1 MSETPSPIEALKWL
15 EVEAL
20 AAVAAAGDTAD
31 LELVRVEYLGRQD
44 GRISRVLR
52 GLGSL
57 PPEARPAVGAE
68 ANRVKGAVQAALER
82 RGPELERARDG
93 GAPVVDLTLPGRRQW
108 LGARHPVTRV
118 VDEICGIFREMG
130 FTRVRGPEA
139 ETEWYNFVA
148 LNTPLDHPAADA
160 QDTLYLEGGDAAQY
174 QSHHGAHGVQLLMR
188 SHTSPVQVR
197 TMETYEPPIRVVAPG
212 WVYRRDTYD
221 PTHTPAFLQI
231 EGLAVDEGIT
241 FVDLKGTL
249 AEFARRFFGEGTQV
263 RFRPSFFPF
272 TEPSAEVDVK
282 RMITRPDGVR
292 VESDWMEIMGAG
304 MVDPAVLANVGYDPE
319 RYTGWAFGMGPGRI
333 ALLRYEVPDLRMFFD
348 SDMRFLAQ
356 LGELRS

>member
-1 MSETPSPIEALKWL
+1 MSQTPSLVDELKRL
-15 EVEAL
+15 QAHAL
-20 AAVAAAGDTAD
+20 AAVAAAKSAAD
-31 LELVRVEYLGRQD
+31 LEVVRVEYLGRQD
-44 GRISRVLR
+44 GKISRVLR

-57 PPEARPAVGAE
+57 AAEERPAVGAE
-68 ANRVKGAVQAALER
+68 ANRVKSAVQGALDRRAPEIAGAATAGE
-82 RGPELERARDG
+82 PT
-93 GAPVVDLTLPGRRQW
+93 VDLTLPARRPW
-108 LGARHPVTRV
+108 IGSRHPVTRV

-160 QDTLYLEGGDAAQY
+160 QDTLYLDGGAAH
-174 QSHHGAHGVQLLMR
+174 SATHRGAHGVQLLLR
-188 SHTSPVQVR
+188 SHTSPVQIR
-197 TMETYEPPIRVVAPG
+197 TMETHEPPIRIVAPG

-241 FVDLKGTL
+241 FVDFKATL

-282 RMITRPDGVR
+282 RVITRPDGTR
-292 VESDWMEIMGAG
+292 VETDWLEIMGAG

-319 RYTGWAFGMGPGRI
+319 RYTGWAFGMGPARI
-333 ALLRYEVPDLRMFFD
+333 SLLRYGVPDLRMFFD

-356 LGELRS
+356 LAEPGA